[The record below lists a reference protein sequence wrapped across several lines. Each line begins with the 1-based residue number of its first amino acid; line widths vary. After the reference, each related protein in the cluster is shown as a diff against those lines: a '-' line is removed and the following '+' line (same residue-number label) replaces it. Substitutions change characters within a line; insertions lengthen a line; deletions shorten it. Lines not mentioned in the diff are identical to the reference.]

1 MLEAVHVG
9 RMEMGLKGRRLGREG
24 VRKDKGVLVGL
35 IWDEISFAEIR
46 ERMLGFGRDFG
57 TLHALFAPSTVEK
70 EISTHLTTHKFTE
83 EQIKARVKELGE
95 GERAYGTENSSS
107 LGLPFD
113 RNLETIYRL
122 KATFDCHL
130 HVEAIHGCDL
140 IDDLI
145 RSLQVDHIWEFMSF
159 SSYGSGTT
167 SSGAVQLVLDLKMDI
182 KGRDVLVIEDILDT
196 GNTLRYMLKQL
207 NAREPHS
214 IKTCFEMTL
223 PDITAEYIGWKIPN
237 KFVVG
242 YGLDYAQK
250 YRGLPW
256 IGVVAPWVYTKNKEC
271 KDDGSLNNGDVSL
284 P

>member
-1 MLEAVHVG
+1 MSDRVI
-9 RMEMGLKGRRLGREG
+9 RL
-24 VRKDKGVLVGL
+24 L
-35 IWDEISFAEIR
+35 
-46 ERMLGFGRDFG
+46 
-57 TLHALFAPSTVEK
+57 
-70 EISTHLTTHKFTE
+70 
-83 EQIKARVKELGE
+83 
-95 GERAYGTENSSS
+95 
-107 LGLPFD
+107 
-113 RNLETIYRL
+113 
-122 KATFDCHL
+122 
-130 HVEAIHGCDL
+130 
-140 IDDLI
+140 
-145 RSLQVDHIWEFMSF
+145 RSLHVDHIWEFMSF

-207 NAREPHS
+207 NAREPRS
-214 IKTCFEMTL
+214 IRTCVLLHKFEMTL

-256 IGVVAPWVYTKNKEC
+256 IGVVAPWVYSKNKES